1 MSDATKSS
9 VSLTDN
15 ALGLDFLAL
24 HPDIMRLL
32 RDQFTSEERIQVLDW
47 VFTYVLDGNLPD
59 LDDAQRDLKIMFLLI
74 QSRVDAA
81 VRRKQESAEA
91 SRENGKKGGRPRK
104 NASQNA
110 EPAADQNTNTESSGD
125 LNASSGYKVPCT
137 DGEYIFTLGEIK
149 RFEECYPAVNVRDQ
163 LERLNDHLIKQPE
176 KRTTKADLPAYARN
190 WIAKGTT
197 TRPTPTAPKADK
209 GGVTK
214 CQI

>member
-1 MSDATKSS
+1 MNDTTKAS

-32 RDQFTSEERIQVLDW
+32 RDQFTSEERIQVIDW
-47 VFTYVLDGNLPD
+47 VFAYVLDGNLPD
-59 LDDAQRDLKIMFLLI
+59 LDDAPRDLKIMFLLI

-81 VRRKQESAEA
+81 VQRKQESAEA

-104 NASQNA
+104 NATQNV
-110 EPAADQNTNTESSGD
+110 EPDTDQSANTESSDD

-137 DGEYIFTLGEIK
+137 DGEYVFTLGEIK

-163 LERLNDHLIKQPE
+163 LARLNDHLTKQPE
-176 KRTTKADLPAYARN
+176 KQTAKVDLPAYARN
-190 WIAKGTT
+190 WIAKGTPA
-197 TRPTPTAPKADK
+197 RPTPTAPNK
-209 GGVTK
+209 GGMTECK
-214 CQI
+214 I